1 MARKAKTPPRDA
13 GGRFV
18 KRREASSSAT
28 PAGHATH
35 TGAGRRGIG
44 QLAVLSLAM
53 VTGVTGLAFGVFW
66 VASLILMGILWG
78 AMAMER
84 QRQPGA
90 VKGLVAEVVDVVVD
104 EAKGVAES
112 ASRHNGSHNGS
123 DLNETPK

>member
-18 KRREASSSAT
+18 KRRQAPSSGSPAPYAT
-28 PAGHATH
+28 PAG
-35 TGAGRRGIG
+35 GRRRGIG

-53 VTGVTGLAFGVFW
+53 VAGVAGLAFGVFW
-66 VASLILMGILWG
+66 IASLILMGILWG
-78 AMAMER
+78 TMAMER

-90 VKGLVAEVVDVVVD
+90 QKGLVAEVVDVVVD

-112 ASRHNGSHNGS
+112 ATRHNASHNGR
-123 DLNETPK
+123 DRNETPR